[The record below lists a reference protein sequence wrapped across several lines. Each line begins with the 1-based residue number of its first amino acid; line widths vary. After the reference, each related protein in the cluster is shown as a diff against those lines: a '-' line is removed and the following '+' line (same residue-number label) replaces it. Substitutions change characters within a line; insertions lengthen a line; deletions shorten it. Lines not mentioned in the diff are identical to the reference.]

1 MAQVFRYPNLV
12 AGTDEWTDW
21 WTPLVGVDNSTA
33 TCAAGTATECRL
45 EA

>member
-12 AGTDEWTDW
+12 AGADEWT
-21 WTPLVGVDNSTA
+21 PVVGVDNSTA